1 MSKPRVMSVSVGP
14 GQDGVNADA
23 PSGQQG
29 AQRLGQGERGR
40 FRDRVGR
47 PDWQNGDPPL
57 GWPGSSAGAQQP
69 GCLAAQVRNGVM
81 KGREGRARDWHFP
94 FIARRARGDV
104 VTVA

>member
-81 KGREGRARDWHFP
+81 KGREGRARDWAFP
-94 FIARRARGDV
+94 VHRETGAGDV